1 MSVASRNPLPLRFMP
16 RIRAASIGE
25 HKELTRA
32 QVLAQAERLFGEYGY
47 ELVSLGDVAGAV
59 GIGRTTLYDYFRD
72 KEDLLATLVEET
84 LPATIE
90 RMVRELPERLSW
102 RDRLAALSVAMV
114 DFVATDPTLGLIL
127 HREVAKLSTEAQDR
141 VGRAHRGLSTE
152 FVTIYQGG
160 VEAGEL
166 KALPYDLV
174 GRFLQDLIMSA
185 AKALIDSP
193 DPGVRRQEVTDAMV
207 SVLLSGMGT

>member
-1 MSVASRNPLPLRFMP
+1 MSVGSPDPLPLRFMP

-32 QVLAQAERLFGEYGY
+32 QVLEEAERLFGEYGY
-47 ELVSLGDVAGAV
+47 EQVSLGDVAGAV

-90 RMVRELPERLSW
+90 RMVREIPEGLSW
-102 RDRLAALSVAMV
+102 RERLAALSVAMV
-114 DFVATDPTLGLIL
+114 DFVATDATLGLIL
-127 HREVAKLSTEAQDR
+127 HREVPKLSTEAQDR

-160 VEAGEL
+160 VETGEL

-193 DPGVRRQEVTDAMV
+193 DPEARRKEVTDAMV

>member
-1 MSVASRNPLPLRFMP
+1 MSYHCVMP
-16 RIRAASIGE
+16 RIRAANIEE

-32 QVLAQAERLFGEYGY
+32 QVLEAAERLFGEFGY
-47 ELVSLGDVAGAV
+47 EDVALGDVAAAV

-84 LPATIE
+84 LPSTIE
-90 RMVRELPERLSW
+90 DLVGRIPDGLSW
-102 RDRLAALSVAMV
+102 KQRLAALSVAMV

-127 HREVAKLSTEAQDR
+127 HREVAKLSIEAQDR
-141 VGRAHRGLSTE
+141 VGRAHRGLSAE
-152 FVTIYQGG
+152 FVTIYRNG
-160 VEAGEL
+160 VEHGEL

-193 DPGVRRQEVTDAMV
+193 DPAARRKEVTDALV
-207 SVLLSGMGT
+207 AVLLTGMGT

>member
-1 MSVASRNPLPLRFMP
+1 MP

-32 QVLAQAERLFGEYGY
+32 QVLEEAERLFGEYGY
-47 ELVSLGDVAGAV
+47 EQVSLGDVAGAV

-72 KEDLLATLVEET
+72 KEDLLATLVEEI

>member
-1 MSVASRNPLPLRFMP
+1 MSAASRNPLLLRFMP

-32 QVLAQAERLFGEYGY
+32 QVLEEAERLFGEYGY
-47 ELVSLGDVAGAV
+47 EQVSLGDVAGAV

-90 RMVRELPERLSW
+90 RMVRELPDGLSW

-114 DFVATDPTLGLIL
+114 DFVASDPTLGLIL

-174 GRFLQDLIMSA
+174 GRFLQDLTMSA

>member
-1 MSVASRNPLPLRFMP
+1 MP

-25 HKELTRA
+25 HKELTRT
-32 QVLAQAERLFGEYGY
+32 QVLEEAERLFGEYGY
-47 ELVSLGDVAGAV
+47 EQVSLGDVAGAV

-90 RMVRELPERLSW
+90 RMVREIPEGLSW
-102 RDRLAALSVAMV
+102 RERLAALSVAMV

-160 VEAGEL
+160 VETGEL

-193 DPGVRRQEVTDAMV
+193 DPGARRKEVTDAMV

>member
-1 MSVASRNPLPLRFMP
+1 
-16 RIRAASIGE
+16 
-25 HKELTRA
+25 
-32 QVLAQAERLFGEYGY
+32 
-47 ELVSLGDVAGAV
+47 
-59 GIGRTTLYDYFRD
+59 
-72 KEDLLATLVEET
+72 
-84 LPATIE
+84 
-90 RMVRELPERLSW
+90 
-102 RDRLAALSVAMV
+102 MV

-160 VEAGEL
+160 VETGEL

-193 DPGVRRQEVTDAMV
+193 DPGARRKEVTDAMV